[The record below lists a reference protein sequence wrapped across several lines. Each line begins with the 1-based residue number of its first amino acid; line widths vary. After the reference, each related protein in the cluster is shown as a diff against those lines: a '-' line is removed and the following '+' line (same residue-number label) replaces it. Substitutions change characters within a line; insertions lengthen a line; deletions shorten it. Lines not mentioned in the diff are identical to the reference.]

1 MIHSVKTFKINSR
14 EIKWTHS
21 CNYWFF
27 ASQSSYLKERN
38 WVHLY
43 LCVAGGQIYISFQHP
58 YFIFGRQEE
67 DNQKNT
73 TTYPPPPFP
82 DEDGFNILICLNSL
96 KGPKAFPVSQT
107 SSGVSSSPHL
117 IYRVCNNR
125 QNVSTYFL
133 YFCRSTGR
141 VPEKNYF
148 HLFMSCIKARISSMS
163 WRSVSRMIRSI
174 WSIGLNPR
182 LTIHFVCCQRTSCYA
197 VS

>member
-1 MIHSVKTFKINSR
+1 MIHSVKTFKIYSR
-14 EIKWTHS
+14 EIKWTNS

-27 ASQSSYLKERN
+27 VSKSSYLKERN

-73 TTYPPPPFP
+73 TTYPTPPFP

-96 KGPKAFPVSQT
+96 KRPKAFPASQT
-107 SSGVSSSPHL
+107 SSRVSSSPHL
-117 IYRVCNNR
+117 INVFVITAK
-125 QNVSTYFL
+125 NVSSYFL

-148 HLFMSCIKARISSMS
+148 HLFMSCNKARISSMS
-163 WRSVSRMIRSI
+163 WRYVSRMIRS
-174 WSIGLNPR
+174 L
-182 LTIHFVCCQRTSCYA
+182 
-197 VS
+197 

>member
-1 MIHSVKTFKINSR
+1 MYLEGRFILASSIH
-14 EIKWTHS
+14 
-21 CNYWFF
+21 
-27 ASQSSYLKERN
+27 
-38 WVHLY
+38 
-43 LCVAGGQIYISFQHP
+43 ISFLEGSRKIIKKKQQLIPHH
-58 YFIFGRQEE
+58 
-67 DNQKNT
+67 
-73 TTYPPPPFP
+73 PFP

-107 SSGVSSSPHL
+107 STGVSSSPHL

>member
-1 MIHSVKTFKINSR
+1 MIFCLPIKLFKRKKLSPLIFMCSWR
-14 EIKWTHS
+14 ADLLAL
-21 CNYWFF
+21 
-27 ASQSSYLKERN
+27 ASSI
-38 WVHLY
+38 H
-43 LCVAGGQIYISFQHP
+43 ISFLE
-58 YFIFGRQEE
+58 GRRKIIKKTLQLIPHHLS
-67 DNQKNT
+67 Q
-73 TTYPPPPFP
+73 

-107 SSGVSSSPHL
+107 SSRVSSSPHL

-163 WRSVSRMIRSI
+163 WRYVSRMIRSI
-174 WSIGLNPR
+174 
-182 LTIHFVCCQRTSCYA
+182 
-197 VS
+197 